1 MSCIV
6 SEIKRN
12 TCRKFDFSH
21 PRVHNNPVEKMVVN
35 TFALFYSQMVRLQC
49 RATQLL
55 QKVQFSEEGAP
66 MLQTTDR
73 QTDGQ
78 RDDRRNCDDNIK
90 TWCNNVRL
98 KITSIAYGLEYFF
111 FLSTAARLR
120 HCWMTTSSRLSD
132 ELWLMRKQTSPDTL
146 TRWRSLP
153 AKPQSLY
160 ALAMLSWLPEAND

>member
-1 MSCIV
+1 
-6 SEIKRN
+6 
-12 TCRKFDFSH
+12 
-21 PRVHNNPVEKMVVN
+21 MVVN

-90 TWCNNVRL
+90 T
-98 KITSIAYGLEYFF
+98 
-111 FLSTAARLR
+111 
-120 HCWMTTSSRLSD
+120 
-132 ELWLMRKQTSPDTL
+132 
-146 TRWRSLP
+146 
-153 AKPQSLY
+153 
-160 ALAMLSWLPEAND
+160 